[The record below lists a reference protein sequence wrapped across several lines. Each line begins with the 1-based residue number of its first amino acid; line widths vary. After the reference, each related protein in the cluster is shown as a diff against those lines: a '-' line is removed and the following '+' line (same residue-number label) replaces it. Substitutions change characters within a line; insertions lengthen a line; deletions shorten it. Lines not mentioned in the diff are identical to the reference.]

1 MYSVVLMMALSG
13 SADLPAFGHRCH
25 GCAGA
30 CHGGGWGCHG
40 CRGGGRCH
48 GGCNGGA
55 CHGGYD
61 CHGGCHGGMEY
72 GPEYAPEYRPA
83 PGTAPGKAP
92 EPVKPPKATGDKKT
106 ELPAPASIIVSLP
119 ADARLTVDDVVTK
132 STSATRLFA
141 TPALESGKE
150 FHYTLK
156 AEVVRDGKTY
166 TAIRRVAV
174 RAGEETRVTLDI
186 PATTLALR

>member
-1 MYSVVLMMALSG
+1 
-13 SADLPAFGHRCH
+13 
-25 GCAGA
+25 
-30 CHGGGWGCHG
+30 
-40 CRGGGRCH
+40 
-48 GGCNGGA
+48 
-55 CHGGYD
+55 
-61 CHGGCHGGMEY
+61 MEY

-106 ELPAPASIIVSLP
+106 GLPAPASIIVSLP

-186 PATTLALR
+186 PATTLAQR

>member
-1 MYSVVLMMALSG
+1 V
-13 SADLPAFGHRCH
+13 
-25 GCAGA
+25 
-30 CHGGGWGCHG
+30 
-40 CRGGGRCH
+40 
-48 GGCNGGA
+48 
-55 CHGGYD
+55 
-61 CHGGCHGGMEY
+61 
-72 GPEYAPEYRPA
+72 EYAPEYRPGEYRPGEEYRPA
-83 PGTAPGKAP
+83 PGTKPAPGKAP
-92 EPVKPPKATGDKKT
+92 EPVKPPKASGDKST

-141 TPALESGKE
+141 TPALETGKE